1 MFSIEYAISNYIPA
15 NKDQLEYFLD
25 GFSNTWTSTRGQHTI
40 TYTNLNPGEY
50 TLYVRLKNNHA
61 HIPAHQLKIVIL
73 PPFYKTVW
81 AYLSYIL
88 IIGAILYFLI
98 RTYNNRIKL
107 AGIIK
112 V

>member
-50 TLYVRLKNNHA
+50 TLYVRLKTTMRIYR
-61 HIPAHQLKIVIL
+61 HI
-73 PPFYKTVW
+73 
-81 AYLSYIL
+81 
-88 IIGAILYFLI
+88 
-98 RTYNNRIKL
+98 N
-107 AGIIK
+107 
-112 V
+112 